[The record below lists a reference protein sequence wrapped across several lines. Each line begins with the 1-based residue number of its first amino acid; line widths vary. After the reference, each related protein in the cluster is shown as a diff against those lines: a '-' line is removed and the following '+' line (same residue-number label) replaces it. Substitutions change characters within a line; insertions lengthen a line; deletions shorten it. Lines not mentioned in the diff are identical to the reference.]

1 MIIIVMV
8 FITLHDYNTVLL
20 SYNAI
25 CLLYCTQ
32 NSILSY
38 NMFIIL
44 YIDLCSLFTAHCRF
58 IPLNNINLI
67 PHPHTLV
74 TAILLSDF
82 YEFDIFSSVYK
93 INHTVLVFVHLTY
106 LSTMCLKSTCAVTN
120 GRIYFRS
127 WLNKT
132 PLLLCVGSFKNVF
145 IC

>member
-1 MIIIVMV
+1 
-8 FITLHDYNTVLL
+8 
-20 SYNAI
+20 
-25 CLLYCTQ
+25 
-32 NSILSY
+32 
-38 NMFIIL
+38 MFIIL

-58 IPLNNINLI
+58 IPLNINLI

-74 TAILLSDF
+74 TTILLSDF
-82 YEFDIFSSVYK
+82 YDFDIFSSVYK

-132 PLLLCVGSFKNVF
+132 PLLICVGSFKNLF
-145 IC
+145 ICWCADSLRIMAIVYRAAVKMGVHIYL